1 MCPRLVLSSCLHLPE
16 IIGVFVHHN
25 ACFPSAF
32 KVYMCLSVRMC
43 VCVHVWAY
51 IMCLGMHRRQKRT
64 SASLEKELE
73 TFEGA
78 SGLLPGCWIWT
89 LVFNAFTHRGHLTP
103 PSLPTFRAFV
113 MNEELTQILL
123 ELLASA
129 SQVNE
134 VIHSNLWNINHFQIF
149 FFLAAI
155 VLAWNSILSKFQS
168 PKPGDQIL
176 AGKGQ
181 MLCVPTVPSAFQ
193 LHFSLPLFLF
203 HRVGQFCGFCG
214 AEKSNQVSHARIS
227 WHLTTELR
235 L

>member
-1 MCPRLVLSSCLHLPE
+1 
-16 IIGVFVHHN
+16 
-25 ACFPSAF
+25 
-32 KVYMCLSVRMC
+32 MC

-73 TFEGA
+73 TFGGA

-89 LVFNAFTHRGHLTP
+89 LVFNVFTHRGHLTP
-103 PSLPTFRAFV
+103 PPLPTFRAFV

-149 FFLAAI
+149 FSSRDSACMKFNLIQIPESQAWGSNSGWKGANAVRAHRALCFSVAFLSSSLPFSQGGAVLWVLWCWEIKPSLPCTHQLALDHWAASLAESFSI
-155 VLAWNSILSKFQS
+155 VAPFAPASCYGYQKVLATLSFVQ
-168 PKPGDQIL
+168 G
-176 AGKGQ
+176 
-181 MLCVPTVPSAFQ
+181 
-193 LHFSLPLFLF
+193 
-203 HRVGQFCGFCG
+203 
-214 AEKSNQVSHARIS
+214 
-227 WHLTTELR
+227 
-235 L
+235 